1 MSETSKGP
9 RCVRLKAVDAGLVP
23 DTRPEED
30 AEQLAGALVT
40 LVRRAMEESGRSQAS
55 VAEEIHVSVKHLN
68 RMLQGHSQLTLWW
81 AARILRVC
89 GMRLVIGE
97 DGR

>member
-1 MSETSKGP
+1 MTENPNGP
-9 RCVRLKAVDAGLVP
+9 RCARLMAVDASLLP

-30 AEQLAGALVT
+30 AEQLAGALIA
-40 LVRRAMEESGRSQAS
+40 LVRGALERSGKSQAS

-89 GMRLVIGE
+89 GMRLVVGE